1 MTEKNKSNSVRR
13 APAPK
18 KGQNSKPAVGRP
30 RTSNPVRKKSSFY
43 DGMGNEITGIILIG
57 LGLLLTAGIFTD
69 RIGRVGEFLKNLAIA
84 TFGSLGYIF
93 PIMLMVLGT
102 VFILRRR
109 GFLLN
114 RRGFG
119 ALLVLLSLLISL
131 SVGHM
136 YLLEELS
143 LADSLKQIAFLQ
155 DKNHGGVFG
164 FLMAYPFTKLF
175 GDVGAYIFSFLG
187 IILGVILMFN
197 TTVYDSLRKGRQV
210 TSTMSTKLSDF
221 REKNREL
228 AETAVKDQDKQEL
241 LNKLEPAKSQSAS
254 VRPIQELSPRDKEKN
269 QFTFHSYNGQD
280 TKKTLTLDETPK
292 NAEISQDGKISLPS
306 FLDQPKGTGSLQET
320 KNNQASRFNIE
331 LRPRTAAGDTG
342 SVKHTART
350 IEKEEAQET
359 YNPITV
365 PYLESWN
372 KVRDSKNP
380 RFSEGLDEQ
389 AEEGMTELGQGTTEP
404 DDQFERVFMD
414 ETGDE
419 ETQKIVPEPIQ
430 KPDERQSLKDFQ
442 DYRRNK
448 LASTE
453 KPVPVKGKQIVMEET
468 KDSNITMSTK
478 ETKKKPPLY
487 NYPGVSLLREN
498 MRGMLDDADQHEIM
512 ETARKLQDTLA
523 TFGVEARV
531 IDVSKGPS
539 VTRYELQLK
548 AGIKVSKVTNLSDD
562 IALSL
567 AASGVRIEAPIPGKA
582 AVGIEIPNKET
593 VPVFLREVIDSEKFN
608 KTTQKL
614 AMGLGKDISGDI
626 IIGDIT
632 KFPHVLIAGATGS
645 GKSVCINALIV
656 SLLYKYTPEEVR
668 LIMVDPKMVE
678 LSVYNGIPHLLI
690 PVVTDPKKAAGAL
703 NWAVNEMTRRYD
715 LFNTNSVRN
724 IEGYNDLKAKGKIEE
739 KLPYIVI
746 IVDELADLMMVAA
759 GEVESYIARLA
770 QMARAAGMHLV
781 IATQRPS
788 VDVITGVIKANIP
801 SRISFAV
808 SSYVDS
814 KTILDQGGA
823 EKLLGKGDMLYSP
836 MGAHKPKRIQGAF
849 ITEEEVESI
858 VSHIKVVEDEVRYD
872 ESIIE
877 HIENGGS
884 GRSGKD
890 EEADEL
896 FEEAVRIVVEHNQA
910 STSFLQRKMRIG
922 YNRAARIVDDLEQR
936 GVISGPDG
944 AKPRKI
950 IWTREDLRLD

>member
-1 MTEKNKSNSVRR
+1 MAEKNKPNSVRKTA
-13 APAPK
+13 APNNRR
-18 KGQNSKPAVGRP
+18 NSKPAARGARNSSP
-30 RTSNPVRKKSSFY
+30 KRKKFSFY
-43 DGMGNEITGIILIG
+43 GSMGNEITGIILIG

-69 RIGRVGEFLKNLAIA
+69 RIGRVGAFLRNLAIA

-93 PIMLMVLGT
+93 PIMLLVLGT
-102 VFILRRR
+102 VFILRKR

-114 RRGFG
+114 RRGLG
-119 ALLVLLSLLISL
+119 ALLILLSLLITL

-136 YLLEELS
+136 YLLQEMTLS
-143 LADSLKQIAFLQ
+143 EALKQITFLT
-155 DKNHGGVFG
+155 DKTHGGVFG
-164 FLMAYPFTKLF
+164 FLLAYPFTKLF
-175 GDVGAYIFSFLG
+175 GEVGAYIFSFLG
-187 IILGVILMFN
+187 IILGTILIMN
-197 TTVYDSLRKGRQV
+197 STIYDSLRKGREV
-210 TSTMSTKLSDF
+210 TSTMSGKISDF

-228 AETAVKDQDKQEL
+228 AELTVKDTDKSDI
-241 LNKLEPAKSQSAS
+241 LNKLEAPKVQTQVKPMIKA
-254 VRPIQELSPRDKEKN
+254 PEELTPRDKEKN
-269 QFTFHSYNGQD
+269 QFTFHSYNKSNS
-280 TKKTLTLDETPK
+280 KKTLTIEDQPVSSQAQDE
-292 NAEISQDGKISLPS
+292 KISLPS
-306 FLDQPKGTGSLQET
+306 FMERTSGGHGLTES
-320 KNNQASRFNIE
+320 KNSSASRFNIE
-331 LRPRTAAGDTG
+331 LKPKNGAAE
-342 SVKHTART
+342 SSLARHSANT
-350 IEKEEAQET
+350 LEKKET
-359 YNPITV
+359 PDVFNPVTV

-372 KVRDSKNP
+372 KVRDQKNP
-380 RFSEGLDEQ
+380 RLSEQGEVAEDEELTGGA
-389 AEEGMTELGQGTTEP
+389 AEEALAGDG
-404 DDQFERVFMD
+404 FERVFTD
-414 ETGDE
+414 PIGE
-419 ETQKIVPEPIQ
+419 ETQEAMDKDPGSAVKSDLE
-430 KPDERQSLKDFQ
+430 KAPDEQKSLKDYQ

-453 KPVPVKGKQIVMEET
+453 RPVPDKGKQIAMEEAA
-468 KDSNITMSTK
+468 
-478 ETKKKPPLY
+478 KKKPVY

-498 MRGMLDDADQHEIM
+498 MRGMMDDADQHEILDN
-512 ETARKLQDTLA
+512 ARKLQDTLA
-523 TFGVEARV
+523 TFGVDARV

-548 AGIKVSKVTNLSDD
+548 AGIKVSKVTNLADD

-593 VPVFLREVIDSEKFN
+593 VPVFLREVIDSEKFT
-608 KTTQKL
+608 KSTQKL

-645 GKSVCINALIV
+645 GKSVCINSLIV

-739 KLPYIVI
+739 KLPYIVV

-849 ITEEEVESI
+849 ISEEEVESI
-858 VSHIKVVEDEVRYD
+858 VSHIKVVESEVQYD

-884 GRSGKD
+884 SKLGKD

-896 FEEAVRIVVEHNQA
+896 FDEAVRIVIENNQA

-922 YNRAARIVDDLEQR
+922 YNRAARIIDDLEDR

-950 IWTREDLRLD
+950 IWTSEDLRLD